1 MFELRVLNGSQQ
13 GAALPLFGEQWCIGA
28 SPEADLVLHDPA
40 IAQRHV
46 WVRRVADRWSV
57 QAEAGLVLD
66 ASGTLV
72 AQIADLAADLP
83 FSISG
88 IRLCVSLADRPWPAE
103 PEPAVLET
111 SRDTPQD
118 LPLSTMPKSTQ
129 TRWLGGLLVVAVLV
143 TVVGMMN
150 ASDSQ
155 PQASLM
161 PAASSRIELATVPE
175 VRQQLLKMLSERDLA
190 QRVTLQV
197 VNGQVALSGDVSQ
210 EQMALLSRM
219 LVRFAEQFDSPVPVL
234 SRVREGSSQ
243 PPFKIVQIVGGPNGH
258 VVLEDGQR
266 LFLGDE
272 VDGLR
277 LVSIDNGRLVFDGHQ
292 RYEVRW

>member
-1 MFELRVLNGSQQ
+1 MYELRVLNGSQQ

-28 SPEADLVLHDPA
+28 STEADLVLRDPG

-46 WVRRVADRWSV
+46 WVRRAHDRWRV
-57 QAEAGLVLD
+57 QAEAGLMQD
-66 ASGTLV
+66 ASGMLV
-72 AQIADLAADLP
+72 AQIADLAANLP

-88 IRLCVSLADRPWPAE
+88 IRLCVSLADQPWPTE
-103 PEPAVLET
+103 PEPMQPEAAH
-111 SRDTPQD
+111 DTPPD
-118 LPLSTMPKSTQ
+118 LPLSAMPKTTQ
-129 TRWLGGLLVVAVLV
+129 KHWLSGLLVFALLV
-143 TVVGMMN
+143 TLVGIIN
-150 ASDSQ
+150 TEDSQ
-155 PQASLM
+155 PE
-161 PAASSRIELATVPE
+161 AALRQVTAQKVTLSSAPE
-175 VRQQLLKMLSERDLA
+175 VRQQLIKMLGERDLA

-197 VNGQVALSGDVSQ
+197 VNGQVSLNGEVSQ

-219 LVRFAEQFDSPVPVL
+219 LTRFAEQFDSPVPVM

-258 VVLEDGQR
+258 VVLEGGQR

-272 VDGLR
+272 VQGVR
-277 LVSIDNGRLVFDGHQ
+277 LVSIDNGRLVFDGKQ